1 MVVAQKMQHRVRHKV
16 GKLAAV
22 GMAVLLRL
30 RGNVLER
37 DDHVA
42 ERYKPRAGVGVLRPR
57 QFSGRKLKHRKAQN
71 VRRAV
76 DLAHLAVDLV
86 NGRIV
91 RQLHVDLAGKVHTLG
106 SKRRADDL
114 ADKGALAAAHIGHV
128 FRRNGDIMS
137 LCHHFFLFSFRAVS

>member
-1 MVVAQKMQHRVRHKV
+1 MT
-16 GKLAAV
+16 
-22 GMAVLLRL
+22 VLLRL
-30 RGNVLER
+30 RGDVFER

-71 VRRAV
+71 VRRTV

-86 NGRIV
+86 NGLVV

-114 ADKGALAAAHIGHV
+114 ADEGAFAVAHAANSGHM